1 MPVDERY
8 SRHLSLPGFST
19 EQQEKLA
26 QARVLVI
33 GAGGLG
39 AAALPALAGAGVG
52 HITIADHDTISRSN
66 LHRQTI
72 YRDADVGQGKAE
84 KASDY
89 LRELNPDIEV
99 EAVPSR
105 FQEAGLPGDFDL
117 VLDGTDNFA
126 AKIFLNDWAVENSV
140 PLVSASVHQFKGQVG
155 VFAGHL
161 ADAPCYRCLF
171 PDLPETAP
179 DCSTAGVLG
188 TASGMTGLLQAHLA
202 LLYLAGLGEA
212 QPGDFLQMDFL
223 NFRLSCFHVTKDRA
237 CKICGEKREA
247 KASAPSR
254 PQCRYA
260 PLVALS
266 ELPSGALIVDVREA
280 EELESDPIPG
290 ALHIPLMTIPERMD
304 DLPQDRPLAF
314 VCAGNVR
321 SRHAADY
328 LTARGLTN
336 IFVLDK
342 FSL

>member
-1 MPVDERY
+1 MLTDERY
-8 SRHLSLPGFST
+8 SRHLALPDFSVT
-19 EQQEKLA
+19 QQEMLA
-26 QARVLVI
+26 RARILVV

-52 HITIADHDTISRSN
+52 HITIVDHDTISRSN

-84 KASDY
+84 KAADY
-89 LRELNPDIEV
+89 LRALNPEIEV
-99 EAVPSR
+99 EAVLSR
-105 FQEAGLPGDFDL
+105 FQEADLSGDFAL

-126 AKIFLNDWAVENSV
+126 AKIFLNDWAVENAV
-140 PLVSASVHQFKGQVG
+140 PLVSASVHQFKGQAG
-155 VFAGHL
+155 VFAGHRD
-161 ADAPCYRCLF
+161 DAPCYRCLF
-171 PDLPETAP
+171 PDLPEMAP

-188 TASGMTGLLQAHLA
+188 TASGMMGLLQAHMA
-202 LLYLAGLGEA
+202 LLYMAGLGDIK
-212 QPGDFLQMDFL
+212 PGDFLQMDFL
-223 NFRLSCFHVTKDRA
+223 NFRLASFHVPKDTA
-237 CKICGEKREA
+237 CKACGDKHEKI
-247 KASAPSR
+247 APVSGF
-254 PQCRYA
+254 A

-266 ELPSGALIVDVREA
+266 ELPSGTLIVDVREA
-280 EELESDPIPG
+280 VELEADPIPG

-328 LTARGLTN
+328 LTARGFTN